1 MPAGSILE
9 NSMRNWLVVVVA
21 GAVCACG
28 PGGAPEQEDLAR
40 LGFDPTELSAT
51 TSPADDFFEYV
62 NGEWLARN
70 EIPADRSSYG
80 VMQALAE
87 TTEAQLRDIVES
99 VAEDNAATGST
110 AQKLGDLYRGFLDE
124 AAIEAAGLTPL
135 ADELARIDALT
146 DHDALV
152 SYLGRALRLGVQVP
166 LDFYIDADAT
176 NPDRP
181 LAYFWQSGLG
191 MPDRDYYLADNPK
204 LESVR
209 GEYRAHIG
217 RLFALAGW
225 DDGTNAADTIF
236 ALERRMAEQHW
247 TRVQNRDRERIYSSQ
262 YELAAAETLAPGFLW
277 RDFLEA
283 GGFGDAERF
292 VIAQTD
298 YFETLG
304 SLLRD
309 TPMADWRTYL
319 RFKLLKAYA
328 PYLNAAIVE
337 EDFDFQRRTLRGQ
350 QEMKPR
356 WKRSIRLL
364 NAALGEMLGEQY
376 VAQHF
381 PSESKARVEDI
392 VEDLRSAF
400 GQAIDELD
408 WMSPATKEAA
418 RAKLAKFN
426 YKIGYPDKW
435 RDYSALEVRRDDL
448 VGNVQRAH
456 AFEHNRQVAK
466 LGKPVDRSEWG
477 MTPQTVNAYYRP
489 TSNEVVFPA
498 AILQA
503 PFFNP
508 AADDA
513 VNYGAIGAV
522 IGHEFSHGFDDQG
535 RKFDGDGRL
544 RDWWSEVDATEYE
557 TRATGLVDQ
566 YTAFAPLPDTAIN
579 GELTL
584 GENIADLAGLTV
596 AYRAHEIARAGQPA
610 PIIAGFTAEQRLFIG
625 YARSWRSHYRDA
637 LLREILLSD
646 PHSPARYRVIGA
658 LQNVP
663 EFYRAFA
670 ITDASGMYLPPEQR
684 VSIW

>member
-1 MPAGSILE
+1 
-9 NSMRNWLVVVVA
+9 MRHWLVLVVA
-21 GAVCACG
+21 GAVVACSPRG
-28 PGGAPEQEDLAR
+28 EPTRADIAR
-40 LGFDPTELSAT
+40 LGFDPAELSAT
-51 TSPADDFFEYV
+51 TSPADDFFAYV
-62 NGEWLARN
+62 NADWLASN

-87 TTEAQLRDIVES
+87 TTEAQLRDIVDGLADGE
-99 VAEDNAATGST
+99 ATPGST
-110 AQKLGDLYRGFLDE
+110 AQKLGHLYRAFLDE
-124 AAIEAAGLTPL
+124 TAIEAAGLEPL
-135 ADELARIDALT
+135 ADEFARIDALK
-146 DHDALV
+146 DHDELIG
-152 SYLGRALRLGVQVP
+152 YLGHALRQGVQVP

-191 MPDRDYYLADNPK
+191 MPDRDYYLADNPR
-204 LESVR
+204 LASVR
-209 GEYRAHIG
+209 DEYRAHIEQ
-217 RLFALAGW
+217 LFALAGG
-225 DDGTNAADTIF
+225 DGATEAADSIVQ
-236 ALERRMAEQHW
+236 LETRLAERHW

-262 YELAAAETLAPGFLW
+262 YDLAGAGQLAPGFLW

-283 GGFGDAERF
+283 GGFGEPTRF

-304 SLLRD
+304 TLLRE
-309 TPMADWRTYL
+309 TPMADWRPYL

-328 PYLNAAIVE
+328 PYLGAAIVA

-356 WKRSIRLL
+356 WKRGIRLL
-364 NAALGEMLGEQY
+364 NGALGEMLGERY
-376 VAQHF
+376 VEAHF
-381 PSESKARVEDI
+381 PPESRARVEGI
-392 VEDLRSAF
+392 VENLRRAF

-408 WMSPATKEAA
+408 WMSAATRKAA
-418 RAKLAKFN
+418 RDKLSKFN

-435 RDYSALEVRRDDL
+435 RDYSTLEIRPNDL
-448 VGNVQRAH
+448 VGNVQRAR
-456 AFEHNRQVAK
+456 AFEHDRQVAK

-498 AILQA
+498 AILQP
-503 PFFNP
+503 PFFDP
-508 AADDA
+508 SADDA

-544 RDWWSEVDATEYE
+544 RDWWTEADAAEYE
-557 TRATGLVDQ
+557 ARAGGLVNQ
-566 YTAFAPLPDTAIN
+566 YAAFSPLADTAIN

-596 AYRAHEIARAGQPA
+596 AYRAHEISRAGQPA
-610 PIIAGFTAEQRLFIG
+610 PIIADFTAEQRLFIG
-625 YARSWRSHYRDA
+625 YARSWRSQYRDE

-646 PHSPARYRVIGA
+646 PHAPARYRVMGV

-663 EFYRAFA
+663 AFYRAFDV
-670 ITDASGMYLPPEQR
+670 TDASGMYLPPEQR